1 MHSSVLQCWQTSQ
14 SHVLRN
20 LQHFLEALLKQI
32 QEQRSLLSLEF
43 NIKEATAFNKMCF
56 FQYLVHI
63 TVDANFQQQTVLIEK
78 FWTGNIFFLPI
89 YPFLITERKEGKRC
103 SCGYRCWEWKI
114 NSYKTGKQIT
124 FLIALDGRIWCWIRS
139 LQVLMSR

>member
-78 FWTGNIFFLPI
+78 F
-89 YPFLITERKEGKRC
+89 
-103 SCGYRCWEWKI
+103 
-114 NSYKTGKQIT
+114 
-124 FLIALDGRIWCWIRS
+124 
-139 LQVLMSR
+139 